1 MVKKALVF
9 LAEGAEGKIKK
20 QNISSNNGRFL
31 IEDSY

>member
-20 QNISSNNGRFL
+20 LNIYQKTRVIMENF
-31 IEDSY
+31 